1 MMNQTNSG
9 FLNSIPPVTKNLIII
24 NLLFWVASLALPKV
38 GIDLVD
44 LLGLHFPGATDFKA
58 YQIVSYMFM
67 HDTHSFAHVFFNMF
81 RRLYVRPGI
90 GERMGPQTF
99 LDFLLRDGYRR
110 RFGTRGGMVL

>member
-67 HDTHSFAHVFFNMF
+67 HDTHSVSYTHLTLPTKA
-81 RRLYVRPGI
+81 
-90 GERMGPQTF
+90 
-99 LDFLLRDGYRR
+99 
-110 RFGTRGGMVL
+110 